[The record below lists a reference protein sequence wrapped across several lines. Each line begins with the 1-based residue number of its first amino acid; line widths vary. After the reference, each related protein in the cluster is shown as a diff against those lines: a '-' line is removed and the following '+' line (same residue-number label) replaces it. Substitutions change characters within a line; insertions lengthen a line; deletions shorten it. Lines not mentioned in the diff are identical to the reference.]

1 MPPKKVKSSPRVTK
15 KSSRNISS
23 IFERDNNSNNNIKN
37 PVLTPIHEYFQG
49 MTEGNIYKLE
59 KSIYSY
65 IGHIQPTY
73 EELAKVY
80 DKNPDILIF
89 IQRAYISYYES
100 MGRVEPIFK
109 KESPNSDE
117 DTRTMY
123 QYMSNPDVYIPRHKD
138 EVILYLYHLLTVPDD
153 KKSKKSKKA
162 LSSYRENDSQKL
174 YKGDYTINLNGFASD
189 EERKEYVKKIMTPS
203 GGNKVRKTRKNRKTL
218 KK

>member
-1 MPPKKVKSSPRVTK
+1 
-15 KSSRNISS
+15 
-23 IFERDNNSNNNIKN
+23 
-37 PVLTPIHEYFQG
+37 
-49 MTEGNIYKLE
+49 
-59 KSIYSY
+59 
-65 IGHIQPTY
+65 
-73 EELAKVY
+73 
-80 DKNPDILIF
+80 
-89 IQRAYISYYES
+89 
-100 MGRVEPIFK
+100 MGRVDPIFK

-174 YKGDYTINLNGFASD
+174 YKGDYTINLNGLASD
-189 EERKEYVKKIMTPS
+189 EARKEYVKKIMTPS